1 MANAKIVPLR
11 PHLIPTRPGQDGPV
25 SVDWDGGRRMYIVTC
40 ERCTETLLAERLDQ
54 AHGWADE
61 HRCDPE
67 LVALL
72 TEILDRRAA

>member
-11 PHLIPTRPGQDGPV
+11 PHLVPARPGQDGPV
-25 SVDWDGGRRMYIVTC
+25 SVEWDEGRRMYVAVC
-40 ERCTETLLAERLDQ
+40 QRCTETLVTERFDQ

-61 HRCDPE
+61 HHCDPE

-72 TEILDRRAA
+72 AEVLDRRAA